1 MKNLKS
7 VLIFSLT
14 WDIGENIKRKVKQ
27 NQAKSRREKL
37 CYEFRIICVN
47 VIIKN
52 ILINLFINLQN
63 GFIYFTI
70 FLVVIFSQI
79 YYIIFSF

>member
-27 NQAKSRREKL
+27 NQAKSRREKIML
-37 CYEFRIICVN
+37 
-47 VIIKN
+47 
-52 ILINLFINLQN
+52 
-63 GFIYFTI
+63 
-70 FLVVIFSQI
+70 
-79 YYIIFSF
+79 